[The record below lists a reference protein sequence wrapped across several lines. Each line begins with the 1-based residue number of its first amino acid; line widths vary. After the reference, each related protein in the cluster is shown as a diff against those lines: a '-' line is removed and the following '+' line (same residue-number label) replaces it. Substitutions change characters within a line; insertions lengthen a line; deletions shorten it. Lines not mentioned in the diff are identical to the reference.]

1 MKIMTEKERII
12 KFGKFYSEI
21 TKKCRFSD
29 CLYPDSK
36 NCSNKVITSHSIQS
50 ALLKKISVNG
60 RVISFDIRKTLYT
73 NEFGEIGIKSASTF
87 TGFCN
92 YHDTVIFS
100 EIENKDYEE
109 SENQNFLYAFR
120 ACIREYVKKKE
131 SVCHI
136 NNLLEK
142 FKSSSYSTNLEIIK
156 KMSMIGLNDLSSYSD
171 LFFKEIIKEKS
182 QNFNIIKTFTFE
194 LSYEALI
201 VVNSVFTISYD
212 FQGNLIN
219 DLTDTSKIPAPVFL
233 NIFPQNKKTF
243 ILLSWFEYGDGIY
256 NAIKKDIERLSD
268 YEKEFFF
275 TNLIL
280 CHCENFFMS
289 PQKYNKIGKKAK
301 QFLVEKFI
309 KTTGSQGIPNY
320 LTIKPSVNLFRALKR
335 S

>member
-1 MKIMTEKERII
+1 MTEKERII

-21 TKKCRFSD
+21 TKKCRFSE

-36 NCSNKVITSHSIQS
+36 NCSDKVIKSHSIQL
-50 ALLKKISVNG
+50 ALLKKMSVKG
-60 RVISFDIRKTLYT
+60 MVISFDIRKTLYT

-100 EIENKDYEE
+100 EIENKYYEE
-109 SENQNFLYAFR
+109 SEYQNFLYAFR

-136 NNLLEK
+136 NNLLQK

-156 KMSMIGLNDLSSYSD
+156 KASITGQNDLSSFLD
-171 LFFKEIIKEKS
+171 LFFQEISKEKS
-182 QNFNIIKTFTFE
+182 QNFNIIKTFTFK

-201 VVNSVFTISYD
+201 VVNSVFTISND
-212 FQGNLIN
+212 FQGKRIN
-219 DLTDTSKIPAPVFL
+219 NLTDTSTIPTPVFL
-233 NIFPQNKKTF
+233 NVFPQNKKTV
-243 ILLSWFEYGDGIY
+243 ILLSWFEYSDEIY
-256 NAIKKDIERLSD
+256 NAIKKDIEELSD
-268 YEKEFFF
+268 YEKELFF

-289 PQKYNKIGKKAK
+289 PQKYNRIGKKAK
-301 QFLVEKFI
+301 QFLVDKFI
-309 KTTGSQGIPNY
+309 KTTGSQGNPNY
-320 LTIKPSVNLFRALKR
+320 LTEKPSVNLFRVLKR